1 METNLFYQFD
11 LGGSEVKYYA
21 NVDGT
26 VVRIT
31 KKEYD
36 TAEKIANTFNSMLK
50 YIKYIG
56 ANTFEIGF
64 ND

>member
-1 METNLFYQFD
+1 METNLFNQIA
-11 LGGSEVKYYA
+11 LGSSEIMYFA

-26 VVRIT
+26 IVRIT

-36 TAEKIANTFNSMLK
+36 TAEKIINTFNSLK
-50 YIKYIG
+50 YIKYTG
-56 ANTFEIGF
+56 SNTFEIGF

>member
-1 METNLFYQFD
+1 METNLFNQID
-11 LGGSEVKYYA
+11 LGSSEVKYFA

-26 VVRIT
+26 IVRIT

-36 TAEKIANTFNSMLK
+36 TAEKIINTFNSSLK